1 MGGELDMNGC
11 RRLRAPALALL
22 GAVVALSS
30 GLFGSEAEAQRSIQ
44 IAQAKRT
51 ATVTVYVG
59 KSEDVRTESSF
70 VELTVGDREI
80 ADVKPADRPL
90 ALDPRQEERYDAG
103 VRLCR

>member
-1 MGGELDMNGC
+1 VQKVAGAGIGPD
-11 RRLRAPALALL
+11 R

-30 GLFGSEAEAQRSIQ
+30 VLFGSEAQAQRSIQ

-70 VELTVGDREI
+70 VELTVGD
-80 ADVKPADRPL
+80 
-90 ALDPRQEERYDAG
+90 PRSPTSTR
-103 VRLCR
+103 